1 MVDPAAAEAPEDAS
15 ELNDVDN
22 NKAFAQ
28 QIRPLGI
35 IAYWG
40 LVAFLL
46 AYSGVLM
53 GGLYFQFGLGE
64 YPCPLC
70 MIQRYGMMLATLGA
84 MWILVEGRR
93 GKLNA
98 ARYAQGLG
106 MAVVGSVVGGAA
118 STRQILLH
126 ILPGDSGYGEPVLG
140 LHLYTWALIT
150 FAIVVIYV
158 GLALILA
165 PRAIPVIPK
174 KHGIGWKITTLV
186 MWLFMAIVIINLVMI
201 VFLEGFAWI
210 LPDNPTSYNL
220 IDQLTGNG

>member
-1 MVDPAAAEAPEDAS
+1 MTESKAPEART
-15 ELNDVDN
+15 DVYDQNLIDN
-22 NKAFAQ
+22 NQAFAK

-35 IAYWG
+35 ISYWG
-40 LVAFLL
+40 LIAFLL
-46 AYSGVLM
+46 AYSGVLL
-53 GGLYFQFGLGE
+53 GGLYFQFGVGE

-93 GKLNA
+93 GSLNA

-126 ILPGDSGYGEPVLG
+126 ILPGDTGYGEPVLG

-174 KHGIGWKITTLV
+174 KHGVGWKVTTLV

-201 VFLEGFAWI
+201 VFLEGIAWI

-220 IDQLTGNG
+220 IDQLTGSG

>member
-1 MVDPAAAEAPEDAS
+1 
-15 ELNDVDN
+15 
-22 NKAFAQ
+22 
-28 QIRPLGI
+28 
-35 IAYWG
+35 
-40 LVAFLL
+40 
-46 AYSGVLM
+46 
-53 GGLYFQFGLGE
+53 
-64 YPCPLC
+64 
-70 MIQRYGMMLATLGA
+70 
-84 MWILVEGRR
+84 
-93 GKLNA
+93 
-98 ARYAQGLG
+98 
-106 MAVVGSVVGGAA
+106 VGSVVGGAA

-126 ILPGDSGYGEPVLG
+126 ILPGDTGYGEPVLG

-174 KHGIGWKITTLV
+174 KHGVAWKVTTLV

>member
-1 MVDPAAAEAPEDAS
+1 
-15 ELNDVDN
+15 
-22 NKAFAQ
+22 
-28 QIRPLGI
+28 
-35 IAYWG
+35 
-40 LVAFLL
+40 
-46 AYSGVLM
+46 
-53 GGLYFQFGLGE
+53 
-64 YPCPLC
+64 
-70 MIQRYGMMLATLGA
+70 
-84 MWILVEGRR
+84 
-93 GKLNA
+93 
-98 ARYAQGLG
+98 

-126 ILPGDSGYGEPVLG
+126 ILPGDTGYGEPVLG

-174 KHGIGWKITTLV
+174 KHGVAWKVTTLV